1 MEYARE
7 RAMGDAWLVRRG
19 QKGRRVSLKLEGSS
33 GETLV
38 DLECMIGGW
47 EATLPAWAAR
57 AGSGFGT
64 PWEAASAAF
73 VAARGI
79 DGAAAAIEE
88 AGHTLAPAIDFAGL
102 SPAVDEYGPRFAAPE
117 VSAAE
122 ILSARFEGGRAELAC
137 ADGSRASLGA
147 ATAEALRR
155 AVCDAAV
162 GKGALPLAE
171 TRTPE
176 RWAAEAAAREE
187 GSPCRAFAASRARLA
202 SGILKGRWE
211 NMPAT
216 VSETDALVLSRPDL
230 ECVAVDDGLALPEW
244 VRAACEGSL
253 WGDAMAALAWALR
266 SEGEAMEIARAMAGL
281 ASSDGRAANACHAAA
296 LIQAAPRCGARRI
309 PPDGPAREA
318 LGRELS
324 DEELV
329 GWTACRAC
337 GLSDA
342 LAERGA
348 LGFFDFA
355 KFGRTAS
362 PGVRASMGWLVD
374 PASLPRRP
382 EPGDWRGHLEE
393 AWKEEGAPAEPE
405 QLSLFGDDAGKGASD
420 TEEVQAGRV
429 GEAAASAESRGDGPQ
444 PKSADGDPPPG
455 ILPAKAESEED
466 AAPGEMDDDAAAACE
481 PEGDG
486 DGDGGPDIGA
496 ADSERAEDA
505 ADSADSREVAD
516 EPPAAASSDKN
527 GGQGGGRARLEPAHP
542 QARAEKE
549 AARSGRPRRAPRGT
563 RPRRQTPSTR
573 PKPVPSRPPQ
583 AARPAQG
590 PAARAK
596 AIGASR
602 AEGTLPEP
610 PAPAAPTP
618 SRDKRESAKA
628 IAKARRPR

>member
-19 QKGRRVSLKLEGSS
+19 QKGRRVSLKLEGAS

-47 EATLPAWAAR
+47 EATLPAWAAH

-64 PWEAASAAF
+64 PWEAARAAF
-73 VAARGI
+73 EAAGGI
-79 DGAAAAIEE
+79 DGAPAAIEA
-88 AGHTLAPAIDFAGL
+88 AGHTLSPAIDFAGL
-102 SPAVDEYGPRFAAPE
+102 SPAADEYGPRFAAPE

-122 ILSARFEGGRAELAC
+122 ILSARPEGGRAELAC

-147 ATAEALRR
+147 ATAAALRR
-155 AVCDAAV
+155 AVCDAAA

-171 TRTPE
+171 ARTPE
-176 RWAAEAAAREE
+176 RWAAAAAGREE
-187 GSPCRAFAASRARLA
+187 GSPPRAFAASRARLA

-211 NMPAT
+211 DMPAT
-216 VSETDALVLSRPDL
+216 VPRTDALVLSCPDL
-230 ECVAVDDGLALPEW
+230 ECVAVDDGLALPDW

-266 SEGEAMEIARAMAGL
+266 AGPEAMEIAGAMAEL
-281 ASSDGRAANACHAAA
+281 ASSGGHGAGACHAAA
-296 LIQAAPRCGARRI
+296 LIQAAGCAGARRI

-318 LGRELS
+318 LGRKLS

-329 GWTACRAC
+329 GWAACRGC

-355 KFGRTAS
+355 RFGRTAS
-362 PGVRASMGWLVD
+362 PGLRASSGWLVAD
-374 PASLPRRP
+374 SSLLCRP
-382 EPGDWRGHLEE
+382 EPGDWRGYLEG
-393 AWKEEGAPAEPE
+393 AWKEEDGPAEPE
-405 QLSLFGDDAGKGASD
+405 QLSLFGGDAEKGASD
-420 TEEVQAGRV
+420 TEAAQAGRV
-429 GEAAASAESRGDGPQ
+429 GGAAASAESRGDGPR
-444 PKSADGDPPPG
+444 PK
-455 ILPAKAESEED
+455 PAKAESDEE
-466 AAPGEMDDDAAAACE
+466 AAPAEAGGEGPQPKAAAGSAEKAREPGEACGAGGECRDAGGDEPSSGVEPAESADAAAQ
-481 PEGDG
+481 P
-486 DGDGGPDIGA
+486 P
-496 ADSERAEDA
+496 S
-505 ADSADSREVAD
+505 D
-516 EPPAAASSDKN
+516 EE
-527 GGQGGGRARLEPAHP
+527 GGQGGGRSRPEPPHP
-542 QARAEKE
+542 QARAERE
-549 AARSGRPRRAPRGT
+549 ADRRVRPRRAHRGT
-563 RPRRQTPSTR
+563 RPRRQAPS
-573 PKPVPSRPPQ
+573 
-583 AARPAQG
+583 ARPAPDPARAAQNARPTQG

-610 PAPAAPTP
+610 SAPPAPTP

-628 IAKARRPR
+628 VAKGRRPR

>member
-19 QKGRRVSLKLEGSS
+19 QKGRRVSLKLEGAS

-47 EATLPAWAAR
+47 EATLPAWAAH

-64 PWEAASAAF
+64 PWEAARAAF
-73 VAARGI
+73 EAARGI
-79 DGAAAAIEE
+79 DGAPAAIEA
-88 AGHTLAPAIDFAGL
+88 AGHTLSPAIDFAGL
-102 SPAVDEYGPRFAAPE
+102 SPAADEYGPRFSAPE

-122 ILSARFEGGRAELAC
+122 VLSARPEGGRAELAC

-147 ATAEALRR
+147 ATAAALRR
-155 AVCDAAV
+155 AVCDAAA

-171 TRTPE
+171 ARTPE
-176 RWAAEAAAREE
+176 RWAAAAAGREE
-187 GSPCRAFAASRARLA
+187 GSPPRAFAASRARLA
-202 SGILKGRWE
+202 SGVLKGRWE
-211 NMPAT
+211 DMPAT
-216 VSETDALVLSRPDL
+216 VPQADALILSCPDL

-266 SEGEAMEIARAMAGL
+266 SGPETMEIARAMAEI
-281 ASSDGRAANACHAAA
+281 AADERDVGACHAAA

-318 LGRELS
+318 LGRKLS

-329 GWTACRAC
+329 GWAACRGC

-355 KFGRTAS
+355 RFGRTAS
-362 PGVRASMGWLVD
+362 PGLRASSGWLVAD
-374 PASLPRRP
+374 SSLPRRP
-382 EPGDWRGHLEE
+382 EPGDWRGYLEE
-393 AWKEEGAPAEPE
+393 AWKEEDGPAEPE
-405 QLSLFGDDAGKGASD
+405 QLSLFGGDAGKGASD
-420 TEEVQAGRV
+420 AEAVQAGRV
-429 GEAAASAESRGDGPQ
+429 GEPAAPAESPVDGPR
-444 PKSADGDPPPG
+444 PKTAAGIAEKARKLGEACGAGGECRDAGGDEPSSGVEPAESADAAETAAQPP
-455 ILPAKAESEED
+455 SDEE
-466 AAPGEMDDDAAAACE
+466 
-481 PEGDG
+481 
-486 DGDGGPDIGA
+486 
-496 ADSERAEDA
+496 
-505 ADSADSREVAD
+505 
-516 EPPAAASSDKN
+516 
-527 GGQGGGRARLEPAHP
+527 GGQGGGRARIEPPHP
-542 QARAEKE
+542 QARAERE
-549 AARSGRPRRAPRGT
+549 VERRARPRRAHRTT
-563 RPRRQTPSTR
+563 RPRRQAPSAR
-573 PKPVPSRPPQ
+573 PASDPARAAQ
-583 AARPAQG
+583 NARPAQG
-590 PAARAK
+590 PVARAK

-610 PAPAAPTP
+610 TAPPAPTP

-628 IAKARRPR
+628 VAKARRPR